1 MAQNITIM
9 GASYSDVPAVQLPKT
24 GGGTARFDD
33 ASVTTATAE
42 DVASGKVFLSSNGT
56 VTVGTGSGGGAV
68 TSVNGQTGDVV
79 LDAADVGAL
88 PDTTII
94 PVQSVNG
101 MTGDVVVPDPFMLL
115 DFGHI
120 IDVSIPSC
128 LNDIANT
135 SIPNVDVSITDKLG
149 AEWSIASIAKYE
161 VFDAETGGNRINV
174 FPVCM
179 FSMNRQKTL
188 RMRMMAAGPNEKH
201 AKRISGALLLKH
213 R

>member
-1 MAQNITIM
+1 MAKNISLL
-9 GASYSDVPAVQLPKT
+9 GASYTDVPAVTLPQT
-24 GGGTARFDD
+24 GGGTASFTDITD
-33 ASVTTATAE
+33 TTATAS
-42 DVASGKVFLSSNGT
+42 DVLAPKVFYSANG
-56 VTVGTGSGGGAV
+56 VRTVGTGTGGAV
-68 TSVNGQTGDVV
+68 SSVNGQTGDVV
-79 LDAADVGAL
+79 LDAEDVGAL
-88 PDTTII
+88 PDTTVI

-115 DFGHI
+115 DFSQI

-135 SIPNVDVSITDKLG
+135 SIPNVDVSITDELG
-149 AEWSIASIAKYE
+149 AEWAIASIAKYE

-188 RMRMMAAGPNEKH
+188 RMRMMAAGPN
-201 AKRISGALLLKH
+201 AKTAKLIRGAILLKH